1 MNVYFVIGPS
11 CAGKSTYI
19 QKNLPDAIKIDL
31 YDFQKDSNVTIENIV
46 KSYEDCK
53 NALIEA
59 VKTGKDVVLEHTMLM
74 SKRRPPYIE
83 AVRQNCDCKLI
94 CIVLKPSARKLQNR
108 QKKRYEYR
116 PDITHAKEM
125 LNILEIPSKDEGFD
139 EIIIIED

>member
-19 QKNLPDAIKIDL
+19 QNNFPNVLKIDL
-31 YDFQKDSNVTIENIV
+31 LDYQKDLFSISDVF

-74 SKRRPPYIE
+74 CKRRPPYIE

-108 QKKRYEYR
+108 QKKQYGYR

>member
-19 QKNLPDAIKIDL
+19 QNNLPDVLKIDL
-31 YDFQKDSNVTIENIV
+31 LDYQKDPFSVSDIF

-94 CIVLKPSARKLQNR
+94 CIVLKPNVKDLQER
-108 QKKRYEYR
+108 QEKR
-116 PDITHAKEM
+116 
-125 LNILEIPSKDEGFD
+125 F
-139 EIIIIED
+139 